1 MNKINKVFSS
11 VLVLLFLES
20 VGMAFVYGTYTEAF
34 IIGLPAMLVP
44 LWLMRVSPDAA
55 LTRHAS
61 ALATMIYASLHIH
74 QMNGLIEIH
83 FEIFILLAVLIIF
96 SDWKVF
102 ISAVLLIAVHHI
114 SFYFMQVNG
123 SGVYI
128 FDPNRLFF
136 STVIV
141 HAVYAVVEA
150 VIAGFIAKTLYDDS
164 QVGKELARVTQDLTK
179 DENSLDLHLHT
190 VTGGN
195 VVLEGFNQLLS
206 VLSKV
211 VSGVKDQTN
220 AFIINSN
227 NLTSAKTELEVSASN
242 RQEETE
248 TIASS
253 VEEMAVT
260 VASIAEDT
268 TKLNDQMKEAS
279 ASSLTANKYI
289 EEINV
294 KNNELGNSLN
304 KTNKEINGLTS
315 STEIITNVL
324 SEITGIADQ
333 TNLLA
338 LNAAIEAARAGEY
351 GRGFAVVAD
360 EVRTLATRT
369 KESTDKI
376 DKTLIELTNYS
387 KSSTESMV
395 ECMSAVEITV
405 SIAEK
410 ASREI
415 SHASELVS
423 LSSDIA
429 DSVATAVEEQSLTT
443 NEIAK
448 SIDKLSDL
456 GRSDV
461 LKVDVVAKEANQISE
476 AVVSLES
483 SIARFK

>member
-1 MNKINKVFSS
+1 MNKVNKIFSS
-11 VLVLLFLES
+11 VLVILFVES
-20 VGMAFVYGTYTEAF
+20 IALAFVYGTYTEALV
-34 IIGLPAMLVP
+34 IGLPAMLIP
-44 LWLMRVSPDAA
+44 LWLMRVSPDAT
-55 LTRHAS
+55 LTKHAS
-61 ALATMIYASLHIH
+61 ALSAMIYACLHIH
-74 QMNGLIEIH
+74 QLNGLIEVH
-83 FEIFILLAVLIIF
+83 FEIFILMAVLIIF

-102 ISAVLLIAVHHI
+102 ISAVLLVAVHHL

-128 FDPNRLFF
+128 FDLDRLYF
-136 STVIV
+136 STVII

-150 VIAGFIAKTLYDDS
+150 VIGGFIAKTLYDDS
-164 QVGKELARVTQDLTK
+164 QVGKELTRVTQRLTK
-179 DENSLDLHLHT
+179 DENSLDLNVHT
-190 VTGGN
+190 VTEGSI
-195 VVLEGFNQLLS
+195 VLEGFNQLLS
-206 VLSKV
+206 ILNKV
-211 VSGVKDQTN
+211 VSGVKGQTN

-227 NLTSAKTELEVSASN
+227 NLTSAKTELEISAGN

-253 VEEMAVT
+253 IEEMAVT
-260 VASIAEDT
+260 VASIAQDT
-268 TKLNDQMKEAS
+268 TELNAQMKAAR
-279 ASSLTANKYI
+279 ASSLTANDHI
-289 EEINV
+289 EEINI
-294 KNNELGNSLN
+294 KNNELGNALN

-376 DKTLIELTNYS
+376 DKTLNELTNYS

-395 ECMSAVEITV
+395 ECMSVVEVTM

-410 ASREI
+410 ASQEI

-423 LSSDIA
+423 SSSDIA
-429 DSVATAVEEQSLTT
+429 NSVATAIEEQSLTT

-448 SIDKLSDL
+448 SIDKLSEL
-456 GRSDV
+456 GRSDA
-461 LKVDVVAKEANQISE
+461 LKVDVVAQEANNISK
-476 AVVSLES
+476 AVVALEA